1 MLINFL
7 IYKINLKM
15 EKENNKSKEILLL
28 LNKIKEENYK
38 FTPLLIKR
46 HFLIN
51 SFKYIINL

>member
-28 LNKIKEENYK
+28 NKIKEEN
-38 FTPLLIKR
+38 
-46 HFLIN
+46 
-51 SFKYIINL
+51 

>member
-1 MLINFL
+1 
-7 IYKINLKM
+7 M

-46 HFLIN
+46 LFN
-51 SFKYIINL
+51 